1 MSGATADS
9 EPATNAAGG
18 AGAPVPEA
26 ALRWHLSERR
36 VECTGHWTVEGLRGA
51 RPAVDRLT
59 PGRWRL
65 VCAADLRLDT
75 AGAWAL
81 HGVLQRARSQ
91 GAEMDLSALPPTV
104 QALLDLMPPP
114 ALPVAATRRFSGL
127 EGLGARVWGAGR
139 GAIRFLDFVGAC
151 SVEAAGLI
159 VRPWRLRW
167 RQVAHEVRL
176 AGVGALPIVGLLA
189 FLLGVVMAYQGGEP
203 LRQFGATV
211 FLVDLV
217 SLGMFREM
225 APLMT
230 AVIVA
235 GRTGAAYTAQIGTM
249 RVTQEIDALRS
260 FGITPNEMLVL
271 PKMLALAIVMPLLTV
286 VADALGVFGGA
297 LVADAMYGI
306 ALMDFMDRVPDAVDA
321 SSFWVGVLKAP
332 VFALAIALVSCYQ
345 GLCVQGSAAS
355 VGVRTTQSVVLGIFL
370 VIVLDAA
377 FSIVFQRIGL

>member
-1 MSGATADS
+1 M
-9 EPATNAAGG
+9 PG
-18 AGAPVPEA
+18 AGAITTPPESAARPPASAPPA
-26 ALRWHLSERR
+26 ALHWHAAERR
-36 VECTGHWTVEGLRGA
+36 VECSGHWTFDGLRGEP
-51 RPAVDRLT
+51 PAVERLT
-59 PGRWRL
+59 PGRWQL
-65 VCAADLRLDT
+65 LCAPDLRLDT
-75 AGAWAL
+75 AGAWVL
-81 HGVLQRARSQ
+81 YGVLERARGQ
-91 GAEMDLSALPPTV
+91 GAEIDVSALPR
-104 QALLDLMPPP
+104 AARELLALMPPP
-114 ALPVAATRRFSGL
+114 AQPADAGTRLGKL
-127 EGLGARVWGAGR
+127 EGLGARAWAVGCGAV
-139 GAIRFLDFVGAC
+139 RFLDFVGAC
-151 SVEAAGLI
+151 SVEAAGLLL
-159 VRPWRLRW
+159 RPWRLRW

-211 FLVDLV
+211 FLIDLV

-249 RVTQEIDALRS
+249 RVTQELDALRS

-306 ALMDFMDRVPDAVDA
+306 ALVDFMDRVPDAVDA

-377 FSIVFQRIGL
+377 FSIVFQKMGL

>member
-1 MSGATADS
+1 MPGPAIGDAGPRSATRSRARV
-9 EPATNAAGG
+9 PA
-18 AGAPVPEA
+18 A
-26 ALRWHLSERR
+26 ALHWQAAARR
-36 VECTGHWTVEGLRGA
+36 VECSGHWTVEGLGGV
-51 RPAVDRLT
+51 RPVVDRLR
-59 PGRWRL
+59 PGRWQL
-65 VCAADLRLDT
+65 VCAPDLRVDT

-81 HGVLQRARSQ
+81 YGVLERARGQ
-91 GAEMDLSALPPTV
+91 GAEVDLSALPP
-104 QALLDLMPPP
+104 AARELLDLMPPP
-114 ALPVAATRRFSGL
+114 AQPAAAEARLGGL
-127 EGLGARVWGAGR
+127 GRLGARVWSAGR
-139 GAIRFLDFVGAC
+139 GVVRFLDFVGGC
-151 SVEAAGLI
+151 SAEAAGLLL
-159 VRPWRLRW
+159 RPWRLRW

-260 FGITPNEMLVL
+260 LGITANEMLVL
-271 PKMLALAIVMPLLTV
+271 PKMLALVIVMPLLTV
-286 VADALGVFGGA
+286 VADALGVLGGA
-297 LVADAMYGI
+297 LVADALYGI
-306 ALMDFMDRVPDAVDA
+306 ALVDFIDRLPTVVDA

-332 VFALAIALVSCYQ
+332 VFALAIAVVSCYQ

-355 VGVRTTQSVVLGIFL
+355 VGVRTTQSVVLGIFM

-377 FSIVFQRIGL
+377 FSIVFQRLGL